1 MLKCEEKN
9 CLVNDIVVIGGLNCF
24 EEISFKNQYY
34 DSQGLC
40 LWVRK
45 DLLTNE
51 IDEILV
57 IMVSWN

>member
-9 CLVNDIVVIGGLNCF
+9 CSVNDIVVIGGLNCF

-51 IDEILV
+51 IDEI
-57 IMVSWN
+57 